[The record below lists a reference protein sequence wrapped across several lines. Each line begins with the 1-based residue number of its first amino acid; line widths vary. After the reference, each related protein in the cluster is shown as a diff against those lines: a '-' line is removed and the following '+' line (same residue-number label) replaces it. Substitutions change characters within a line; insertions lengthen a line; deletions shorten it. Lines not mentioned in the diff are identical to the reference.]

1 MKKALVF
8 PKDGF
13 KIVQVSDKEFPV
25 SPDLFWV
32 DCADEVDTEW
42 EYSATGF
49 SKKEI
54 PVVDTKPKTVS
65 MRQARLAL
73 LQSGLHKSVDIAIK
87 NSPEA
92 YQIEWEYATE
102 VSRESPLVKTLSSY
116 LGITEAQLDTLFE
129 TAATL

>member
-1 MKKALVF
+1 MKKALIF
-8 PKDGF
+8 PKGNF
-13 KIVQVSDKEFPV
+13 KIVQVSDTEFPV
-25 SPDLFWV
+25 SPDFFWAE
-32 DCADEVDTEW
+32 CSDEVDTEW

-49 SKKEI
+49 SKKEV

-87 NSPEA
+87 NSPES

-129 TAATL
+129 TASTL